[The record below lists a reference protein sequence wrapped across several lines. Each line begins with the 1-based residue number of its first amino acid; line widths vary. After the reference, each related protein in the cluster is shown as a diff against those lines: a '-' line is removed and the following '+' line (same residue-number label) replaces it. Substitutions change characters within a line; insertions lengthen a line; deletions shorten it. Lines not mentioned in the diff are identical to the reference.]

1 VQNRGLQS
9 LHAQRVVGQGR
20 FPQTV
25 DLLVFDK
32 PAQNVR
38 GQGKKLIPLAQN
50 VEAKAELLT
59 KAP

>member
-1 VQNRGLQS
+1 
-9 LHAQRVVGQGR
+9 VGQGR